1 MKDETW
7 NWEQDQLGLHC
18 CRIPGRI
25 LGAKKASSG
34 QLATCTS
41 TDDDSLPHQVR
52 ISMRDRLLS
61 VEKLARIV
69 AVNQIMLAMAVFGET
84 MLYHKGTWYT
94 VENT

>member
-1 MKDETW
+1 MY
-7 NWEQDQLGLHC
+7 
-18 CRIPGRI
+18 
-25 LGAKKASSG
+25 A
-34 QLATCTS
+34 S

-94 VENT
+94 VERGSAA